1 MAGRS
6 ILPSYMLNDPVLLND
21 WHVVARSSA
30 IASGGVRAVRLLG
43 RELVLWRNGEGA
55 HAWLDVCRHRG
66 AKLSLGRVH
75 GECLVCP
82 YHGWRYAGSGAC
94 AGIPAHPGQ
103 APSAKARAEV
113 YRVEEHFDL
122 VWVCLGTPAQAVPDF
137 PEWGDSSYRKVSAG
151 PYLFRASGPR
161 VMDNFLDV
169 GHYPFVHARFFGDSP
184 QFEVSDY
191 EVEATDSGLLAR
203 DIGVRRV
210 WKAGPAG
217 AGETVQVKYSYRVQR
232 PLTGNYTKVH
242 GAERFS
248 MMDTVTPV
256 DEGES
261 LVWSVM
267 ALNYLSETTDREFLD
282 YQDKVTGEDVP
293 VVESQRPSL
302 LPVSL
307 DDELHVPSDRLSV
320 AYRRWLAKLGLR
332 FGTC

>member
-1 MAGRS
+1 
-6 ILPSYMLNDPVLLND
+6 
-21 WHVVARSSA
+21 
-30 IASGGVRAVRLLG
+30 
-43 RELVLWRNGEGA
+43 
-55 HAWLDVCRHRG
+55 
-66 AKLSLGRVH
+66 
-75 GECLVCP
+75 
-82 YHGWRYAGSGAC
+82 
-94 AGIPAHPGQ
+94 
-103 APSAKARAEV
+103 
-113 YRVEEHFDL
+113 
-122 VWVCLGTPAQAVPDF
+122 
-137 PEWGDSSYRKVSAG
+137 
-151 PYLFRASGPR
+151 
-161 VMDNFLDV
+161 
-169 GHYPFVHARFFGDSP
+169 
-184 QFEVSDY
+184 
-191 EVEATDSGLLAR
+191 
-203 DIGVRRV
+203 
-210 WKAGPAG
+210 
-217 AGETVQVKYSYRVQR
+217 VQR

-302 LPVSL
+302 LPLSL